1 MRALGHVDGGGEQ
14 QQKTHSFSQSVFAGA
29 EVYVSTCACGRCA
42 CVCVWGGGGQQNT
55 TSLLLLRVSKSHR
68 VPGDSASGAAL

>member
-1 MRALGHVDGGGEQ
+1 M
-14 QQKTHSFSQSVFAGA
+14 
-29 EVYVSTCACGRCA
+29 
-42 CVCVWGGGGQQNT
+42 CVCVGGGGQQNT